1 MISTEKQEP
10 TTATGVESQVE
21 PSSHETKAGGTR
33 LSNLLRWGTKGGLA
47 IVDQGLISGSN
58 FLLGILLARWLV
70 PEQYGAY
77 ALAFSVFLLLSFL
90 YHSLLL
96 EPMAVFSGSAYSR
109 SLRGYLKSLIWIHLS
124 ITVVSLVVL
133 GTSAGVAFIRAE
145 PGGLPGALLGVTLA
159 SPCILLFWLARRAY
173 YMQLAPAR
181 AASGALLYCILLV
194 GGLYLL
200 YKFERLSPFTA
211 YLLMATG
218 ALVTASYLLLHL
230 RRTLPGIEAGPTS
243 RQAWNR
249 HWDYGR
255 WALAS
260 AIATWIPYYMYY
272 PLLTSFFG
280 MTQAGQLR
288 ALMNF
293 ALPLEQTFTALS
305 SLFLPYAARVQ
316 EREGRASAGPLT
328 RRITLL
334 YIVGAVAYWAVFI
347 PFKGTA
353 FHFLYAGKY
362 SEVAYLIPYV
372 ALETTLWSAAFG
384 PAIVLRAMES
394 PASIFYARIVSS
406 VLSLAV
412 GVPLTW
418 AYGLWG
424 VMLGIVLANA
434 AAFVMTMYLLRGK
447 IAENHQART
456 PQPEIA

>member
-1 MISTEKQEP
+1 MYSAEKQES
-10 TTATGVESQVE
+10 AAVAIGESQPDLVADR
-21 PSSHETKAGGTR
+21 SNAAGTR
-33 LSNLLRWGTKGGLA
+33 RKNLLRWGTKGGLA

-77 ALAFSVFLLLSFL
+77 ALAFSIFLLLSFL

-96 EPMAVFSGSAYSR
+96 EPMAVFSGSAYSK

-124 ITVVSLVVL
+124 ITAVSLVVL
-133 GTSAGVAFIRAE
+133 GTSAGVAFIRGE

-181 AASGALLYCILLV
+181 AASGALLYCVLVV

-200 YKFERLSPFTA
+200 FKYQRLSPFTA

-230 RRTLPGIEAGPTS
+230 RRTLPGLEAGPTS

-260 AIATWIPYYMYY
+260 ALATWIPYYMYY

-305 SLFLPYAARVQ
+305 SLFLPYAARVV

-334 YIVGAVAYWAVFI
+334 YIVGAIAYWMVFI
-347 PFKGTA
+347 PFKGPV

-362 SEVAYLIPYV
+362 TEVAYLIPYV
-372 ALETTLWSAAFG
+372 ALETALWSAAFG

-412 GVPLTW
+412 GIPLTW

-424 VMLGIVLANA
+424 VMLGIVLSNA
-434 AAFVMTMYLLRGK
+434 AAFVMTMYFLRAK
-447 IAENHQART
+447 IAEKHPRAVA
-456 PQPEIA
+456 QPETA